1 MNEVLMG
8 DWVDEVW
15 LKRNN
20 PASSQE
26 SGLIYDSAKC
36 HLTEMAKNATQSSA
50 HIAVIP
56 GGLTKKLQPLDIS
69 VNRSFKCHL
78 RQQWENWMLNNAVHT
93 FTPGGKMRHASLVEV
108 CQWVITSWEAV
119 TAECIQ
125 NGFRKALNENEDEES
140 EENENIEESDGE
152 SEDIEEDNLGELEA
166 LPNDLVD
173 AFDDFHF
180 ISDDDFDGF
189 NENE

>member
-1 MNEVLMG
+1 MG

-20 PASSQE
+20 PASPQE

-50 HIAVIP
+50 YIAVIP
-56 GGLTKKLQPLDIS
+56 GGLTKELQPLDIS

-78 RQQWENWMLNNAVHT
+78 RQQWKNWLLNNAVHT

-108 CQWVITSWEAV
+108 YQWVI
-119 TAECIQ
+119 
-125 NGFRKALNENEDEES
+125 KA
-140 EENENIEESDGE
+140 GKQ
-152 SEDIEEDNLGELEA
+152 
-166 LPNDLVD
+166 
-173 AFDDFHF
+173 
-180 ISDDDFDGF
+180 
-189 NENE
+189 